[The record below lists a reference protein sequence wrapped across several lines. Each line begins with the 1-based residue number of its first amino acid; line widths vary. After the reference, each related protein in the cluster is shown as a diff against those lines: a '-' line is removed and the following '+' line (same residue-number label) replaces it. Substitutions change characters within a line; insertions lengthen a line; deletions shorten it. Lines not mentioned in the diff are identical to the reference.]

1 MIYTLTLNPSLDYV
15 IGVDHFQSGIINRTS
30 YEHIYAGGKG
40 INVSTVLK
48 TLGIDSTALGFLAGR
63 TGKMV
68 EEILKEKKIASDFVH
83 VKEGFTRINVKM
95 KSDTETEIN
104 GQGPD
109 ISQEDIQALKQKVEA
124 MQEGDTLIIS
134 GSIPKCLPA
143 DMYEQI
149 LAWKGDKKI
158 DCVVD
163 AEGSLLMK
171 VLPYHPF
178 LIKPNHH
185 ELSALFDVDLKTRED
200 VIPYAKKLQEKG
212 AGNVLVSLAGEGAV
226 LVAENGQEF
235 MQEAPKG
242 KVVNSVGAGD
252 SMVAGF
258 IAGWEEKHDYQYA
271 FQLGIACGSATAFS
285 SDLAD
290 REKIEE
296 ILKQMQ

>member
-1 MIYTLTLNPSLDYV
+1 
-15 IGVDHFQSGIINRTS
+15 
-30 YEHIYAGGKG
+30 
-40 INVSTVLK
+40 
-48 TLGIDSTALGFLAGR
+48 
-63 TGKMV
+63 
-68 EEILKEKKIASDFVH
+68 
-83 VKEGFTRINVKM
+83 
-95 KSDTETEIN
+95 
-104 GQGPD
+104 
-109 ISQEDIQALKQKVEA
+109 
-124 MQEGDTLIIS
+124 
-134 GSIPKCLPA
+134 
-143 DMYEQI
+143 
-149 LAWKGDKKI
+149 
-158 DCVVD
+158 
-163 AEGSLLMK
+163 MK

-296 ILKQMQ
+296 ILKQIQ